1 MTLAPLIR
9 DLAVILGVAGLVSLL
24 FQRIRQP
31 VVLGYLIAGVIVS
44 PHTFP
49 IRLVQDLPNI
59 QVWAELGVIFLMFS
73 LGLEFSFRKLSRV
86 GISAGITALFEVSV
100 MLGLGFLTGWALGWP
115 KTDCLFLAAMMGISS
130 TTIIVRALDELQL
143 KTRRFSQMIMGVLIV
158 EDLLAVLILVVLSM
172 LASTQSF
179 GGIALLEAA
188 GKLILVV
195 GSWFLS
201 GYFVLPRLVRYVGR
215 RGSEEML
222 TILSLALCLMLVVGA
237 SYFNYSVALG
247 AFIMGSILA
256 ESTESQRI
264 EEIISPLRD
273 LFAAIFF
280 VSVGML
286 INPTVLWKN
295 AGAVLVIV
303 CVHIVGKITSV
314 TLGSL
319 VTGQTLRTSVQVGF
333 GLANL
338 GEFSFVIAAMGLAL
352 GVTQDTLYPIAV
364 AVSLITT
371 FLAPY
376 CIRYSHKFAVRLEE
390 KLPHRLKHVL
400 NRYAAWSQERRAGL
414 VERQI
419 FYRALLRW
427 FLNAIAVTA
436 LCFLSRELLLPWFQL
451 LMGKAIFA
459 VLSAWIV
466 AIVISSPFALGMF
479 SVFSAVRFQRVEG
492 EGGSPRGGTLFFSRL
507 ATILWVG
514 ALSAGFLPAWIAGV
528 FTFVIAAVFIT
539 VFYRQL
545 ALVYDWFEKTFVET
559 FDPKQ
564 KSRRSRDM
572 LRSLAPWDAHLVRIK
587 VHPDS
592 FVAGKKL
599 IDAKFRATFG
609 LSIVA
614 IQRGS
619 RAIVAPD
626 AEQQVFPKDELLVL
640 GTDEQVDRARVAL
653 ERPPGL
659 ADRFSSSI
667 EGYDLRLLEV
677 KEGAP
682 LVAKTIRESGLRERY
697 GVLVVGIERGGRR
710 IMNPDSDSIFH
721 IGDSVWIVGDTKR
734 LERMIADHA

>member
-24 FQRIRQP
+24 FHRIRQP
-31 VVLGYLIAGVIVS
+31 VVLGYLIAGVIVG
-44 PHTFP
+44 PYTFTHP
-49 IRLVQDLPNI
+49 LVHDLPNI
-59 QVWAELGVIFLMFS
+59 HVWAELGVIFLMFS

-86 GISAGITALFEVSV
+86 GVSAGITALFEVSV
-100 MLGLGFLTGWALGWP
+100 MLGLGYLTGRLLGWP

-143 KTRRFSQMIMGVLIV
+143 KTRRFAQMITGVLIV
-158 EDLLAVLILVVLSM
+158 EDLLAVLILVALSM
-172 LASTQSF
+172 MASTQEF
-179 GGIALLEAA
+179 GGLALLGAA
-188 GKLILVV
+188 GKLVLVV
-195 GSWFLS
+195 GSWFLA
-201 GYFVLPRLVRYVGR
+201 GYFVVPRLVRYVGR

-273 LFAAIFF
+273 LFAAVFF

-303 CVHIVGKITSV
+303 CVHVIGKILSV
-314 TLGSL
+314 TVGSL
-319 VTGQTLRTSVQVGF
+319 ATGQTLRTSVQVGF

-338 GEFSFVIAAMGLAL
+338 GEFSFVIAAMGVAL
-352 GVTQDTLYPIAV
+352 HVTQDTLYPIAV

-371 FLAPY
+371 FLTPY
-376 CIRYSHKFAVRLEE
+376 CIRYSHKFAVKLED
-390 KLPHRLKHVL
+390 KLPSRVKHVL
-400 NRYAAWSQERRAGL
+400 TRYAAWSQERRAGM

-419 FYRALLRW
+419 FYQALLRW
-427 FLNAIAVTA
+427 FLNGIAVTA
-436 LCFLSRELLLPWFQL
+436 LCFLSRELLRPWFE
-451 LMGKAIFA
+451 MIFGNPILA
-459 VLSAWIV
+459 AFSAWFS
-466 AIVISSPFALGMF
+466 AIVISSPFAWGMF
-479 SVFSAVRFQRVEG
+479 SVFSKVRFLRADGVLG
-492 EGGSPRGGTLFFSRL
+492 APRGGTLFFARL
-507 ATILWVG
+507 STIFWVG
-514 ALSAGFLPAWIAGV
+514 ALSAGFFPAWFAV
-528 FTFVIAAVFIT
+528 AFTFAIAAVFIG
-539 VFYRQL
+539 VFHRQL
-545 ALVYDWFEKTFVET
+545 TLVYEWFEKTFVET

-592 FVAGKKL
+592 FIAGKKL

-677 KEGAP
+677 KEGAA
-682 LVAKTIRESGLRERY
+682 LVGKTIRESGLREHY
-697 GVLVVGIERGGRR
+697 GVLVVGIERAGRR
-710 IMNPDSDSIFH
+710 IMNPESDSVFH
-721 IGDSVWIVGDTKR
+721 IRDSVWIVGDTKR
-734 LERMIADHA
+734 LEKMIADHE